1 MKKKKTNKIAS
12 ISKDNTL
19 FIENKSDT
27 EDSKLDQY
35 YPFHKKKLRD
45 SYLIDSNYI
54 SLKKSATLKDAAIL
68 FLKFNLSAVPIV
80 DEMNKFLGMIS
91 SNAIIRASL
100 SGSPLNEPITAH
112 YEDNINTFNV
122 NDLVQDTITFLRSPN
137 PVIDDSNSLIGL
149 VKPESILK
157 YFIKSIEG
165 REKLEYEVEWL
176 SVCFDMVYEGI
187 VLVDQK
193 GIICMYNET
202 YSQLVGIEKE
212 KMIGKPIN
220 EVVLNTGM
228 LRVLKTGIPERNYAH
243 NLNGQEMI
251 VHRIPLW
258 KNNRIYGAIG
268 VLVFLGLAKDYK
280 IYNPIRIQKDNTH
293 DRFFLFGKL
302 KQEKNE
308 IITFDHIIG
317 ETSLIAKAK
326 KIACQVAK
334 KSATILINGESGVG
348 KELFAKAIHNSS
360 GNREG
365 KFISINCASI
375 PENLLESELFG
386 YVGGAFT
393 GSKRSGKPGKFE
405 LADQG
410 TIFLD
415 EIGDMPV
422 NLQVKILRVLQERRV
437 ERLGG
442 TSSISLDF
450 RIIAATNCNLEAMVK
465 EKKFREDLFYR
476 LNVISIV
483 VPPLREMKTDIPLL
497 ISYYLKKIC
506 EEYGSPEK
514 KIDEEAMIAMMNY
527 SWPGNVRELANVIER
542 LVALVERQ
550 DIYLFDLPPYFIKCN
565 LNDMIDNSK
574 YSSNFH
580 QQPQQNSVIAM
591 SKELSIEREKR
602 LIVQA
607 LIEEGGNKSR
617 TANKIGVSRATL
629 YKKML
634 EFKIN

>member
-1 MKKKKTNKIAS
+1 MKKNKTNKMAS
-12 ISKDNTL
+12 ISKDKTL
-19 FIENKSDT
+19 FIENKSGT

-35 YPFHKKKLRD
+35 YPLHKKKLGD
-45 SYLIDSNYI
+45 SYLINSNYI
-54 SLKKSATLKDAAIL
+54 SLKKNATLKDAAIL

-80 DEMNKFLGMIS
+80 DEMNKFLGVIS
-91 SNAIIRASL
+91 SNAIIRAAL
-100 SGSPLNEPITAH
+100 SGSPLNESIEAH
-112 YEDNINTFNV
+112 YEDDFHAFKV
-122 NDLVQDTITFLRSPN
+122 NDLVQDTITFLKSPI
-137 PVIDDSNSLIGL
+137 PVIDESNSLVGL
-149 VKPESILK
+149 IRPESILK
-157 YFIKSIEG
+157 YFIKSIE
-165 REKLEYEVEWL
+165 RMESLEYTVEWL
-176 SVCFDMVYEGI
+176 NVCFDSVYEGI

-193 GIICMYNET
+193 GIICMYNES

-243 NLNGQEMI
+243 ILNGQEMI

-258 KNNRIYGAIG
+258 KNSRIYGAIG
-268 VLVFLGLAKDYK
+268 ILVFIGLAEDYK
-280 IYNPIRIQKDNTH
+280 IYNPIRTQKDNTH
-293 DRFFLFGKL
+293 DRFFVFGKL
-302 KQEKNE
+302 KQEKDK
-308 IITFDHIIG
+308 IVTFNHIIG

-326 KIACQVAK
+326 RIACQVAR

-348 KELFAKAIHNSS
+348 KELFAKAIHHSS
-360 GNREG
+360 GYREG
-365 KFISINCASI
+365 KFISVNCASI

-405 LADQG
+405 LADHG

-415 EIGDMPV
+415 EIGDMPL
-422 NLQVKILRVLQERRV
+422 NLQAKILRILQERQV

-442 TSSISLDF
+442 ISSVSLDF
-450 RIIAATNCNLEAMVK
+450 RIIAATNCNLEEMVK

-476 LNVISIV
+476 LNVISINI
-483 VPPLREMKTDIPLL
+483 PALREMKTDVPLL

-506 EEYGSPEK
+506 EEYGCPEK
-514 KIDEEAMIAMMNY
+514 KIDEEAMMAMMNY

-550 DIYLFDLPPYFIKCN
+550 YIYLFDLPPYFIKSD
-565 LNDMIDNSK
+565 LNDMINNSK
-574 YSSNFH
+574 YSSNIH
-580 QQPQQNSVIAM
+580 QQPQQNNVIAM

-602 LIVQA
+602 FIIQA

-617 TANKIGVSRATL
+617 TAKKIGISRATL